1 VARALN
7 ITLALYQRMDEMN
20 RRSCRGDDQNEVHC
34 LTARCAGASVR
45 QPAGVTTQTRRAA
58 GMLRQA
64 HVSGDVADGFLSIS
78 SRHALFQGQARVSG
92 DVADGADGR
101 GGAGV
106 SRYAAAQGCR
116 PNKQVVPVYL

>member
-1 VARALN
+1 
-7 ITLALYQRMDEMN
+7 MN

-64 HVSGDVADGFLSIS
+64 
-78 SRHALFQGQARVSG
+78 
-92 DVADGADGR
+92 ADGR

>member
-1 VARALN
+1 
-7 ITLALYQRMDEMN
+7 MN
-20 RRSCRGDDQNEVHC
+20 RRSCRGVDQNEVHW

-64 HVSGDVADGFLSIS
+64 HG
-78 SRHALFQGQARVSG
+78 SG

-101 GGAGV
+101 GGASV
-106 SRYAAAQGCR
+106 SRFAAAQGCR

>member
-1 VARALN
+1 
-7 ITLALYQRMDEMN
+7 M
-20 RRSCRGDDQNEVHC
+20 
-34 LTARCAGASVR
+34 R
-45 QPAGVTTQTRRAA
+45 QPTGVTTQTRRAA
-58 GMLRQA
+58 GMPRQA
-64 HVSGDVADGFLSIS
+64 H
-78 SRHALFQGQARVSG
+78 VSG

>member
-1 VARALN
+1 
-7 ITLALYQRMDEMN
+7 MN
-20 RRSCRGDDQNEVHC
+20 RRSCRGDDPNEVHC

-78 SRHALFQGQARVSG
+78 SRYALFQGQARVSG
-92 DVADGADGR
+92 DVAMEQTDVAALAFRAMPLPRGADPINR
-101 GGAGV
+101 
-106 SRYAAAQGCR
+106 SCR
-116 PNKQVVPVYL
+116 FICRICYHFPLRVMPG